1 MGESI
6 EIYLDG
12 MKELQRDF
20 STLRVSAPEIVRL
33 AVNETAI
40 KARQDLYEKADTTY
54 KVKKIKFNKSL
65 KLIKGVR
72 F

>member
-12 MKELQRDF
+12 MKVLKREF
-20 STLRVSAPEIVRL
+20 STLRVSAPEVVRL

-40 KARQDLYEKADTTY
+40 KARQDLLKKADSTY
-54 KVKKIKFNKSL
+54 KV
-65 KLIKGVR
+65 
-72 F
+72 